1 MSTTLSSK
9 PEGLEAVTFSY
20 ADWRLR
26 FLNLILRGAAVVGL
40 IVAIVASIDTSFIL
54 VMIYAISY
62 LTILIMAF
70 APLPYRVRAVSF
82 LAVLMAV
89 TVASMLET
97 GIRVDAR
104 LFLLAF
110 VVMAAMFFGPRAGI
124 IAGVISFIPI
134 GLIGF
139 FILTGQYTILSTTVL
154 GNTNVLTWVVAVL
167 VLIMIETVILT
178 GLTLLQ
184 RGFDTALQ
192 QSQQL
197 FEVVQAERASL
208 EQRVDERTA
217 QLRTS
222 AEVGRVAAAS
232 LDPDRLLHSV
242 VNLITDRFNYYY
254 TAVFLIDEDSQF
266 AVLREATGEAG
277 QLLKERAYKLEV
289 GSKSLVGMA
298 AAQRR
303 TRTASATHAGED
315 ALVFDDP
322 LLPWTQA
329 EIALPLMA
337 GNHLLGVLDVQSKE
351 DSAFDEASSAVLQA
365 MADQIAVALNNAD
378 QYRHEQVRLQQ
389 TASMLDAT
397 LQLSRLTDQT
407 ELQERTIDLFMQLLK
422 ADGAGLWLPV
432 GNNEIELKST
442 NNTQLTGI
450 AGRRLKAGEGLS
462 GKVFATGALLR
473 VNDYRTWSGHA
484 EAFLD
489 APVRAALAVPLILR
503 GQVAGVLLATQSR
516 PNLTF
521 TVEDESIAQLLAAQA
536 AAAIEVAN
544 LLAQQ
549 RRTVE
554 ELDEA
559 NRRITGEAWSKYVK
573 TLPGGFQRQAY
584 LEKSLAASAPSPA
597 LPEIDLAMSAQEP
610 VVWTRPDDAPADDA
624 HVTGLAAPIML
635 RGEVLGALQVG
646 EDDQARD
653 WTAEDQSFMQAIA
666 DQVALALDNARLLEE
681 TERRAQRER
690 LVAEV
695 SSRMFA
701 ANDLEAI
708 VQIAGKELGRALHL
722 NRAAVKIGTEEMGR
736 AMPALAGPENGS
748 PTPDGQEEQ
757 A

>member
-1 MSTTLSSK
+1 MSTTLTST
-9 PEGLEAVTFSY
+9 PENLEAITFSY
-20 ADWRLR
+20 AEWRLR
-26 FLNLILRGAAVVGL
+26 FLNLVLRGACIVGL

-62 LTILIMAF
+62 LTILIVTF
-70 APLPYRVRAVSF
+70 VPLSYRVRAVSF
-82 LAVLMAV
+82 LAVLLAV
-89 TVASMLET
+89 GVASMLET

-110 VVMAAMFFGPRAGI
+110 VVMAAMFFGPRAGV
-124 IAGVISFIPI
+124 IASGISLIPI
-134 GLIGF
+134 FIIGY
-139 FILTGQYTILSTTVL
+139 FILTGQYTILSKTIL
-154 GNTNVLTWVVAVL
+154 GSTDVLTWIVAVL
-167 VLIMIETVILT
+167 VLLLIETILLT

-184 RGFDTALQ
+184 RGFDAALQ
-192 QSQQL
+192 QSQRL
-197 FEVVQAERASL
+197 FDVVQAERASL

-217 QLRTS
+217 QIRTS
-222 AEVGRVAAAS
+222 AEVGRMAAAS
-232 LDPDRLLHSV
+232 LDPERLLRTV
-242 VNLITDRFNYYY
+242 VNLIADRFNYYY
-254 TAVFLIDEDSQF
+254 TAIYLIDEDGKY

-277 QLLKERAYKLEV
+277 QVLKERGYKLEV
-289 GSKSLVGMA
+289 GGKSMVGHA

-303 TRTASATHAGED
+303 ARIASNVGED
-315 ALVFDDP
+315 AMYFDNP
-322 LLPWTQA
+322 LLPRA
-329 EIALPLMA
+329 NSEIALPLVA
-337 GNHLLGVLDVQSKE
+337 GDRLLGVLDVQSKNE
-351 DSAFDEASSAVLQA
+351 NAFDEASGAVLQA
-365 MADQIAVALNNAD
+365 MADQIAIALNNAD
-378 QYRHEQVRLQQ
+378 QYRYEQVRLQQ
-389 TASMLDAT
+389 TASMLDAA
-397 LQLSRLTDQT
+397 LQLGRLTDQT
-407 ELQERTIDLFMQLLK
+407 ELQERTIDLMMQLLK

-442 NNTQLTGI
+442 NNDQLIGI

-473 VNDYRTWSGHA
+473 VKDYRTWSGHA
-484 EAFLD
+484 ESFLD
-489 APVRAALAVPLILR
+489 APIRAALAVPLVLR

-516 PNLTF
+516 PNATF
-521 TVEDESIAQLLAAQA
+521 SVEDEGTAQLLAAQA

-549 RRTVE
+549 RRTLE

-559 NRRITGEAWSKYVK
+559 NRRITGEAWSKYVN

-584 LEKSLAASAPSPA
+584 LERGMSASAPPPP
-597 LPEIDLAMSAQEP
+597 LPEIDLAMSAQKP
-610 VVWTRPDDAPADDA
+610 VVWTQPDDAPGSNL

-646 EDDQARD
+646 EDDQARA
-653 WTAEDQSFMQAIA
+653 WTPEDQSFMQAIA

-701 ANDLEAI
+701 ANDLESI
-708 VQIAGKELGRALHL
+708 VQIVSKELGRALHL
-722 NRAAVKIGTEEMGR
+722 KRAAVKIGTEEVGR
-736 AMPALAGPENGS
+736 AMPALTGPESNGQAL
-748 PTPDGQEEQ
+748 DGQQEK